1 MLFFSHQACG
11 GSAGVKNTPDVAG
24 KQAAWARASV
34 RGPYSPYFHANHTLT
49 LKQASRS
56 SWQGLVRD
64 IGYESTDIVE
74 NIVSSE
80 KDVVLLGHFQLH

>member
-1 MLFFSHQACG
+1 MFFFRIRPVG
-11 GSAGVKNTPDVAG
+11 GLPASKILPAWRGSKPRGV
-24 KQAAWARASV
+24 RASV
-34 RGPYSPYFHANHTLT
+34 RGHFCPYFHANHTLT

-64 IGYESTDIVE
+64 IGYESTDIVV

-80 KDVVLLGHFQLH
+80 NDVVLLGHFQLH